1 MNLASFIRQ
10 SNLHFINYFYKT
22 KLDFFIKKEI
32 SLRDNSI
39 NMEIS
44 VNTAQNVKIEYELAG
59 IGPRCVAFLID
70 ISIIGTITILLTLM
84 ISSFYTIFHSKFI
97 TFFYTILG
105 LIPLYHLLCEIF
117 LHGKS
122 VGKIALN
129 LQVIRI
135 DGQKL
140 NFWNYLL
147 RWIFRLIDI
156 TLTGGAIAI
165 ISIAATKHMQRIG
178 DLAAGT
184 TVIKKKKAASLKQL
198 SIYEPEEEY
207 QITFPQVAI
216 LSDKDITIIKEAFQ
230 EIKKYRDNQLLEA
243 LILKIKEVTGIT
255 TDMHPL
261 KFVETIIKDYIH
273 LTQK

>member
-1 MNLASFIRQ
+1 M
-10 SNLHFINYFYKT
+10 K
-22 KLDFFIKKEI
+22 I
-32 SLRDNSI
+32 SI
-39 NMEIS
+39 
-44 VNTAQNVKIEYELAG
+44 NTAQNVKVDYELAG
-59 IGPRCVAFLID
+59 IGPRCIAFLID
-70 ISIIGTITILLTLM
+70 ISILGTTAISLILI
-84 ISSFYTIFHSKFI
+84 ISSFYTILQSKAI
-97 TFFYTILG
+97 AFFYIIPG

-117 LHGKS
+117 LHGRS

-156 TLTGGAIAI
+156 TLSSGAIAI
-165 ISIAATKHMQRIG
+165 ISIAATNHMQRIG

-184 TVIKKKKAASLKQL
+184 TVIKRKKAASLKQL
-198 SIYEPEEEY
+198 NSYEPEEEY
-207 QITFPQVAI
+207 QITFPQVTI
-216 LSDKDITIIKEAFQ
+216 FSDKDITIIKEAFQ

-255 TDMHPL
+255 TNMHPL